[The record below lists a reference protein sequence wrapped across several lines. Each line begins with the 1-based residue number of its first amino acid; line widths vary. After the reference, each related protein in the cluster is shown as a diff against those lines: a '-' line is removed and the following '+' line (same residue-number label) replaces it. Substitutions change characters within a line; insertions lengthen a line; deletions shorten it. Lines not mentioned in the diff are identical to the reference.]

1 MTGIKNII
9 SEWVFNLWDNI
20 GSKYQWHKKRMDI
33 VREKRRQ
40 KDMSKG
46 PMGPMGAKGVFSD
59 DNLKRLRKK
68 LDKE

>member
-40 KDMSKG
+40 KDMSKR
-46 PMGPMGAKGVFSD
+46 PMGAKGMFSD

-68 LDKE
+68 LDKK